1 MIAAGSVGPKLCEV
15 SRRRADRI
23 RREVTVYARQGPVS
37 SRPDWGRIFRITA
50 TTGFVASAALHLGTF
65 TPFRPAYA
73 AAFALALFAG
83 AFALLAAL
91 IVRLREAGAP
101 ARGRGAIRMV
111 AWRGLAALIPVGA
124 RGAGVA
130 VVGYVLM
137 NLALSLLLADDG
149 VGSVRLLSGHLLLFY
164 LIPLMY
170 FRFVEP
176 RLRDGSGPSRP

>member
-1 MIAAGSVGPKLCEV
+1 MSTHPRNWGKL
-15 SRRRADRI
+15 
-23 RREVTVYARQGPVS
+23 
-37 SRPDWGRIFRITA
+37 FRITA
-50 TTGFVASAALHLGTF
+50 TAGFVASAALHLSTF
-65 TPFRPAYA
+65 TRFPPAYA
-73 AAFALALFAG
+73 AAIALVLFAG

-101 ARGRGAIRMV
+101 ARGQGAIRMV
-111 AWRGLAALIPVGA
+111 EWRGLVALIPMGA
-124 RGAGVA
+124 RRVGVA

-137 NLALSLLLADDG
+137 NLALSLFLIDDS

-176 RLRDGSGPSRP
+176 RLRDGGDPPHP

>member
-1 MIAAGSVGPKLCEV
+1 LGK
-15 SRRRADRI
+15 
-23 RREVTVYARQGPVS
+23 
-37 SRPDWGRIFRITA
+37 IFRIAA
-50 TTGFVASAALHLGTF
+50 TGGFVASAALHLATF
-65 TPFRPAYA
+65 TPFPPAYA
-73 AAFALALFAG
+73 AAGALVLFAG

-111 AWRGLAALIPVGA
+111 EWRGLAALIPAGA
-124 RGAGVA
+124 RRAGVA
-130 VVGYVLM
+130 VVAYVLM
-137 NLALSLLLADDG
+137 NLALSLFLIDDS

-176 RLRDGSGPSRP
+176 RLRDGDGPSRP

>member
-1 MIAAGSVGPKLCEV
+1 
-15 SRRRADRI
+15 
-23 RREVTVYARQGPVS
+23 VS
-37 SRPDWGRIFRITA
+37 SHRDRDWGKIFRATA
-50 TTGFVASAALHLGTF
+50 TAGFVASAALHLATF
-65 TPFRPAYA
+65 TPFPPAYA
-73 AAFALALFAG
+73 AAVALVLFAG

-111 AWRGLAALIPVGA
+111 EWRGLAALIPMGA
-124 RGAGVA
+124 RRVGVA
-130 VVGYVLM
+130 VVAYVLM
-137 NLALSLLLADDG
+137 NLALSLFLIDDS

-176 RLRDGSGPSRP
+176 RLRDGGEPPRP